1 MSAKSANAK
10 VKRLVLVV
18 CNKGGVGKSVV
29 SRALTDLYR
38 NSSKSAHV
46 FDADG
51 GVGSVLSAYGTRGA
65 DGRLSHDQD
74 PASGVGYYDIR
85 SDSSRNTLLDSLGS
99 GASLI
104 LHDLAG
110 GSLGELK
117 RIVDDG
123 DGVDGLL
130 DAIEGQGYRVVL
142 MHVLSNVQGATASV
156 REYLD
161 AFGDRADHVAVI
173 NKAWGKDDTDFPF
186 WFGYQRP
193 DGSKVGGKTRDDL
206 LSGGGVE
213 IHFPAL
219 QPGTFA
225 KVEAANVP
233 YSSAEK
239 SDDLTIT
246 ERAHLSKFNKSAAA
260 SFLEAKEKLGL

>member
-1 MSAKSANAK
+1 MAPKSAAA
-10 VKRLVLVV
+10 KRLVLVV

-38 NSSKSAHV
+38 SSAKSAHV

-51 GVGSVLSAYGTRGA
+51 GVGSLLSAYGSRNG
-65 DGRLSHDQD
+65 DGRVSAEQD
-74 PASGVGYYDIR
+74 PATGVGYYDIR

-99 GASLI
+99 GAAII

-130 DAIEGQGYRVVL
+130 DAIEGQGYRPVL
-142 MHVLSNVQGATASV
+142 LHVLSNVQGATASV
-156 REYLD
+156 REYID
-161 AFGDRADHVAVI
+161 AFGNRADHVAIV
-173 NKAWGKDDTDFPF
+173 NKSWGKDDADFPF
-186 WFGYQRP
+186 WFGFTKP
-193 DGSKVGGKTRDDL
+193 DGTKVGGKTRDDL
-206 LSGGGVE
+206 LSNGGVE

-219 QPGTFA
+219 QAGTFA
-225 KVEAANVP
+225 KVEAENVP
-233 YSSAEK
+233 YSKAETSA
-239 SDDLTIT
+239 DLTIT
-246 ERAHLSKFNKSAAA
+246 ERAHLSKFNKAAA
-260 SFLEAKEKLGL
+260 AAFLEAKDKLGL